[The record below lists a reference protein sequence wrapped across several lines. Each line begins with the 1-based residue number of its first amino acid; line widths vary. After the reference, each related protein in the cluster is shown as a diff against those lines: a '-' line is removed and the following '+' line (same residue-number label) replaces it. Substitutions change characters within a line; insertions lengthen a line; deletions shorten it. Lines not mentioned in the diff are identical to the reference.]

1 MIKMDSNG
9 ISFVK
14 HGAPH
19 SNERP
24 NKRTKNESCVDT
36 LSLPPDTWAM
46 VMEYLEIS
54 DLISVTSTCRFIRS
68 EAASRV
74 KALHVMKAT
83 ELNSGVARRFR
94 NARVV
99 YIYSLVQ
106 CRYSDYES
114 SSDDDSSVLS
124 FAGYSTRQKYIVDF
138 ETCIRAA
145 SFLTQFNGL
154 DKVVFGHVDGSKSYH
169 YTEIPEPE
177 YQYYVDASAST
188 NMGRLID
195 SISSAFRMGLLS
207 SNVSVKGIRCLNHYR
222 RGYYAGGC
230 SVCARACE
238 SFPIA
243 SVAVFDCQGS
253 SWLQINS
260 SRSHHLDICIG
271 RKQLVRML
279 RAMTLSSVTFHCCS
293 ILMNSFLF

>member
-1 MIKMDSNG
+1 MIKMDKNG

-14 HGAPH
+14 HSTPH

-24 NKRTKNESCVDT
+24 NKRTKNESCMDT
-36 LSLPPDTWAM
+36 LSLPPDTWAL
-46 VMEYLEIS
+46 VMEYLQVS

-68 EAASRV
+68 EAVSCV
-74 KALHVMKAT
+74 KALHIMKAT
-83 ELNSGVARRFR
+83 ELNAGVARRFR
-94 NARVV
+94 NARAV

-106 CRYSDYES
+106 CRYDYES

-138 ETCIRAA
+138 ETSIRAA

-154 DKVVFGHVDGSKSYH
+154 DKVVFGHVGSDNLH
-169 YTEIPEPE
+169 HFTEGPEPE
-177 YQYYVDASAST
+177 DQFYFDASAFT
-188 NMGRLID
+188 NMGHLID

-207 SNVSVKGIRCLNHYR
+207 SNVSVKGIYCLNRFR

-253 SWLQINS
+253 SWCQIHS
-260 SRSHHLDICIG
+260 FRSHHLDVCIG
-271 RKQLVRML
+271 RKQLVST
-279 RAMTLSSVTFHCCS
+279 A
-293 ILMNSFLF
+293 